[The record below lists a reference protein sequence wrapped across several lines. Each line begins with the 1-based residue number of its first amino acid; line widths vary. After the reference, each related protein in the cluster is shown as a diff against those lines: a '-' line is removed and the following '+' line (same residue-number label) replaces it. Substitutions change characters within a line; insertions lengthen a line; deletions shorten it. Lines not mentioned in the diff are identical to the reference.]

1 MVKTA
6 LQQYDLKIFLS
17 ETLFG
22 LGILQVEELSENRKF
37 GLAFFSLGDKGS
49 EGAIGVVHCLVAELL
64 TPGFHLTAS
73 IFVYLYM
80 Q

>member
-1 MVKTA
+1 M
-6 LQQYDLKIFLS
+6 
-17 ETLFG
+17 
-22 LGILQVEELSENRKF
+22 EELSENRQF
-37 GLAFFSLGDKGS
+37 GLVFLSLGDKGP